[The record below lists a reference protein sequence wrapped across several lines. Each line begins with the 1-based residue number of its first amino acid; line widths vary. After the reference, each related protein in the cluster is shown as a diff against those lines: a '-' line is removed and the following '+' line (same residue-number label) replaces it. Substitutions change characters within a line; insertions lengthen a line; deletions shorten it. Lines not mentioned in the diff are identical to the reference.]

1 MGLAQTNK
9 TTDSLFSSRHMT
21 MGVGPICRFRSL
33 VAEALKKVEAV
44 KEERVRKVRGHTVT
58 AKECTVHRQELIR
71 AGGLSKNM

>member
-1 MGLAQTNK
+1 
-9 TTDSLFSSRHMT
+9 MT
-21 MGVGPICRFRSL
+21 VGVGPICRFRSL

-58 AKECTVHRQELIR
+58 GKECNYCIVHRQELIR